1 MIIRLEDS
9 FETLSQKE
17 WNEYLS
23 TKIFDDMSIEE
34 SSLSVFHDSFEKI
47 YKLKQ
52 CEVIKDHNNKVGMLK
67 ITYAL
72 CRHYFDKGIPDE
84 PYYISPGK
92 TGQSVEYFPKFN
104 EEHWM
109 RKYWFNYFSDVF
121 YLKMSALW
129 DSVYEIIDEF
139 YQYELERNLNFKKAV
154 LERLK
159 TDNPNLHK
167 LLKEIC
173 DNKLYKDGQKYRI
186 AAAHGTSIG
195 EVKDPIKV
203 QHNVATEIPYIT
215 NGKVTMKKVNA
226 QTVIKIEV
234 GNYVNVSTIMKH
246 IEEYSKFVGGKIHE
260 ITALLQ

>member
-1 MIIRLEDS
+1 MVVRFEDS

-17 WNEYLS
+17 WNKYFS
-23 TKIFDDMSIEE
+23 TKIFDDMIIEE
-34 SSLSVFHDSFEKI
+34 NSSSVSHDPLEKI
-47 YKLKQ
+47 NKLKQ

-92 TGQSVEYFPKFN
+92 AGQSVEYFPKFN

-109 RKYWFNYFSDVF
+109 RKYWFNYFADVF
-121 YLKMSALW
+121 YLKISALW

-139 YQYELERNLNFKKAV
+139 YQYGIKRCIDFKTKV
-154 LERLK
+154 LEK
-159 TDNPNLHK
+159 IKIDNPNLHK

-203 QHNVATEIPYIT
+203 QHNVETEIPDTID
-215 NGKVTMKKVNA
+215 GKIAMKKVNA
-226 QTVIKIEV
+226 QTVIKIGV
-234 GNYVNVSTIMKH
+234 GDYVNVSTIMKH
-246 IEEYSKFVGGKIHE
+246 IEDYSIFVGGKIQE
-260 ITALLQ
+260 IIALLQ